1 MSFSALMWQ
10 FVSTFS
16 DEIELQLVWD
26 LKFKMLSTMRGQKL
40 LEKWIHMKKFVDR
53 VMPPLCFL
61 YSEKRLETQ
70 NQL

>member
-26 LKFKMLSTMRGQKL
+26 LKFKMLSTMQNYAKL
-40 LEKWIHMKKFVDR
+40 LKKKMDSHEKSLWT
-53 VMPPLCFL
+53 
-61 YSEKRLETQ
+61 E
-70 NQL
+70 